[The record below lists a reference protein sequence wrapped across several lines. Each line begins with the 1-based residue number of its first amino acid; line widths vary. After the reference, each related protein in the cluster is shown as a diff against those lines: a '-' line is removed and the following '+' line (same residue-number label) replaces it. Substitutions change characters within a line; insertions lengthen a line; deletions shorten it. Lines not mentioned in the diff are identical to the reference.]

1 MDLEINREIIEKLDL
16 IIRYQN
22 IQLLKKIAKWKRIDE
37 KELIKKIIK

>member
-1 MDLEINREIIEKLDL
+1 MDLEINREVIDKLDL

>member
-1 MDLEINREIIEKLDL
+1 MDLEINREVIEKLDL

>member
-1 MDLEINREIIEKLDL
+1 MDLEINEELINKIDL